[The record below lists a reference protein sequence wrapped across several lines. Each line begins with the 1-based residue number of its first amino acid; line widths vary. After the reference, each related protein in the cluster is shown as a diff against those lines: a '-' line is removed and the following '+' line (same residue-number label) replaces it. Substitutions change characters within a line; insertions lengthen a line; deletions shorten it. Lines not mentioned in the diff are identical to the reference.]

1 MSYYSEPHT
10 ITEEMLKHI
19 VADEN
24 ALRIKNLEDK
34 LEKMYADTDDDEY
47 DEDSEYLEFH
57 KLREDIEFL
66 KKEISKHSMPNW
78 HDMEEDDTLQKK
90 WMMKVIN
97 AGLFK
102 PKHGDGFHWL
112 GDGYR
117 NQGLWFWDDKN
128 KRIIPPY
135 TEIDD
140 YGGVPPRFLV
150 GNGDDQFAPNNW
162 ENIVDHNSFVF
173 LAPELVEEIKSN
185 AKSVTKIHKY
195 DNKEHKIWH
204 TSIMIKDNAYAVQ
217 IHLDDISKIDNVFS
231 YHDGKLVK
239 EY

>member
-1 MSYYSEPHT
+1 MSYYQRNT

-24 ALRIKNLEDK
+24 NARLKTLTDK

-66 KKEISKHSMPNW
+66 KAELSKNQPNW
-78 HDMEEDDTLQKK
+78 HDMENKEQKK

-102 PKHGDGFHWL
+102 PNHGDGFHWL

-117 NQGLWFWDDKN
+117 NEGLWFWDKE
-128 KRIIPPY
+128 KGIIPPC
-135 TEIDD
+135 TEYDD
-140 YGGVPPRFLV
+140 YGSVPPHFLV
-150 GNGDDQFAPNNW
+150 GNGEDQFKPDHW
-162 ENIVDHNSFVF
+162 TNIVDHNSIVF
-173 LAPELVEEIKSN
+173 LAPELVDEIKSS
-185 AKSVTKIHKY
+185 AKPVTKIHTY
-195 DNKEHKIWH
+195 TNKPYKVWH
-204 TSIMIKDNAYAVQ
+204 TSMMIKDCVYAVK
-217 IHLDDISKIDNVFS
+217 IDSEDISKIDNIFAS
-231 YHDGKLVK
+231 DGRLLYK
-239 EY
+239 ED

>member
-10 ITEEMLKHI
+10 ITEEMLKQI

-24 ALRIKNLEDK
+24 GVRIKKLEDK
-34 LEKMYADTDDDEY
+34 LEKMYADTEDDY
-47 DEDSEYLEFH
+47 DEDKEYPEFD
-57 KLREDIEFL
+57 KLRDDIEFL
-66 KKEISKHSMPNW
+66 KKEISKNSMPNW
-78 HDMEEDDTLQKK
+78 HDMGEDDTLQKK

-117 NQGLWFWDDKN
+117 NQDLWFWDKE
-128 KRIIPPY
+128 KGIIPPY

-140 YGGVPPRFLV
+140 YGSVPPCFLV
-150 GNGDDQFAPNNW
+150 GNEEDQFLPNKW
-162 ENIVDHNSFVF
+162 ENVVDHNSYVF
-173 LAPELVEEIKSN
+173 LAPELVDEIKKT

-195 DNKEHKIWH
+195 NKNEYKIWH

-217 IHLDDISKIDNVFS
+217 IFMDDISEIDNVFE
-231 YHDGKLVK
+231 YQDGKLVK
-239 EY
+239 EC